1 MAIGY
6 TWDVS
11 NVDTYP
17 NKNGKSNVVHNV
29 HWRLTAKDDTNKD
42 SDGNNWTATAYGAQS
57 LDICRAPAGALQIST
72 QPWTATAYGAQSL
85 DISDLSSFI
94 LWSNLKASDVQGWVE
109 SALGSEKVTE
119 IKTGLDAD
127 ISEKI
132 SPSSII
138 KTLTS

>member
-1 MAIGY
+1 MAISY
-6 TWDVS
+6 EWDCKTF
-11 NVDTYP
+11 DTYP
-17 NKNGKSNVVHNV
+17 TKSGKSNVVHNV

-42 SDGNNWTATAYGAQS
+42 SDGNN
-57 LDICRAPAGALQIST
+57 
-72 QPWTATAYGAQSL
+72 WTATAYGAQSL

-119 IKTGLDAD
+119 IKTKLDAE
-127 ISEKI
+127 IAEKI

-138 KTLTS
+138 KTLSS

>member
-11 NVDTYP
+11 NVETYP

-42 SDGNNWTATAYGAQS
+42 SDGNN
-57 LDICRAPAGALQIST
+57 
-72 QPWTATAYGAQSL
+72 WTATAYGAQSL

-119 IKTGLDAD
+119 IKTGLDAE

-132 SPSSII
+132 SPSSVT
-138 KTLTS
+138 KTLSS